1 MELLASQESGS
12 KERREERGDREEKR
26 ETSVE
31 RRRTKSARAMVWR
44 HLFRLSRRSKALHD
58 LPSRLV
64 SPKLRRALHL
74 SGRAE
79 QGQATATIGTSSGS
93 IYGAGFG
100 GLGLGL
106 GLGLGMGVGTN
117 SLVSDKEAGPL
128 DEHFI
133 SRAAEK
139 AQPAVVNLTF
149 KSV

>member
-1 MELLASQESGS
+1 MELLASQGSGS
-12 KERREERGDREEKR
+12 KERREETEKR
-26 ETSVE
+26 ETPVE